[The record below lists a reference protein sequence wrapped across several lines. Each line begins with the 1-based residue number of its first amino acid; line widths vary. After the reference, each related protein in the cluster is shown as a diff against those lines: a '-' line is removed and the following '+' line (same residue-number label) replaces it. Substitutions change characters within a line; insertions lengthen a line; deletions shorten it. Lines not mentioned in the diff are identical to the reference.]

1 MRELDTSHPLPK
13 SLGVCP
19 PPQSLRG
26 DNLRK
31 LIPSLSLLSFFLFT
45 QSFPYLFFMLFQ
57 VGLNPLLLCLKSRGS
72 IVYFIKQHK
81 KDNYRKSQLQL
92 NRRTALWDRL
102 TFLRLISSFFCSTNL
117 AGIPPMLS
125 WALQRCSHNSPRK
138 MRAFL
143 GLRKPV
149 RLICISF
156 GSGNCKDR
164 GRQHVNVG
172 HTDRQGI
179 STYQHLPCPAESSHN
194 KTYTL

>member
-1 MRELDTSHPLPK
+1 
-13 SLGVCP
+13 
-19 PPQSLRG
+19 
-26 DNLRK
+26 
-31 LIPSLSLLSFFLFT
+31 
-45 QSFPYLFFMLFQ
+45 MLFQ
-57 VGLNPLLLCLKSRGS
+57 VGLNPLLLCLQSRGS
-72 IVYFIKQHK
+72 TVYFIKQHK

-164 GRQHVNVG
+164 GRQHMNVG

-194 KTYTL
+194 KKYTLWKWFRKGRIFSLIIMLAWFVPMLNHEIRHQCRVNNGQ